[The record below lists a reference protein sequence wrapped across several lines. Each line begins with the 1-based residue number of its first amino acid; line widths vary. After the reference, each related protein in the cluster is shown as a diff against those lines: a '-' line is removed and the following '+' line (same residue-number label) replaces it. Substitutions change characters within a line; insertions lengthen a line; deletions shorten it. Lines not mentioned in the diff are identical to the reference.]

1 MIKEVILA
9 VGSSSWWKSKKIRKE
24 SADKLRFLKKDWK
37 YFGKKV
43 LVSKKEII
51 DTKKYKKYFFYK

>member
-24 SADKLRFLKKDWK
+24 SASKLRVLKKGMK
-37 YFGKKV
+37 YLGKKT
-43 LVSKKEII
+43 LTSKEEVI